1 MGTTFKFTAQ
11 NLAQAQAKL
20 VHPTNM
26 PEFFKTGDKVH
37 LFSPVLHKNE
47 RLALKKKW
55 SGPFEIVKKIKP
67 VIFRIKRLNNDTDI
81 QDVYVKRLKK
91 AHSNSGFISV

>member
-47 RLALKKKW
+47 RLAFNKNW
-55 SGPFEIVKKIKP
+55 SGPFEIVKKK
-67 VIFRIKRLNNDTDI
+67 
-81 QDVYVKRLKK
+81 
-91 AHSNSGFISV
+91 